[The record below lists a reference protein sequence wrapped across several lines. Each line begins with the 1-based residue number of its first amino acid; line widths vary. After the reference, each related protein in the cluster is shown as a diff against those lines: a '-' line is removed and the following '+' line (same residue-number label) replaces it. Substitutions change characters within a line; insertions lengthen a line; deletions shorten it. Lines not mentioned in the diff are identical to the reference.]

1 MMVDCDMMA
10 GQADQTDL
18 YCRHNFGMEAYSESF
33 AQEEFGSEP
42 EYVGISNK
50 NQGSSFGM
58 NYMCQRID
66 H

>member
-1 MMVDCDMMA
+1 MVADYDMVA

-33 AQEEFGSEP
+33 IEEKFGSEP
-42 EYVGISNK
+42 ESIGVSKK
-50 NQGSSFGM
+50 NQDGSQ
-58 NYMCQRID
+58 NLDYMYLRMS